1 MCDFLTP
8 VPPLEC
14 KGTPQTAVDGRFPET
29 TAESL
34 QIQPTHQQ
42 RNFNGQVLTKLEQ
55 IEQELKNTCHTLATQ
70 HTNLNTSTSQSICLY
85 IIHLL
90 PQHPKTSQDIPR
102 HFRQQQARHPRNA
115 AHDSDDWFRCESHPR
130 WGDESA
136 PWADSPGHG
145 IMGPREHQVTGGST
159 WRKKTFFS
167 ASWIFGKGDM
177 HIDFFSGIW
186 N

>member
-55 IEQELKNTCHTLATQ
+55 IEQELKKHLPYPCHSAYKSKYIYISKHLS
-70 HTNLNTSTSQSICLY
+70 LYNTSVA
-85 IIHLL
+85 
-90 PQHPKTSQDIPR
+90 PASQDIPR

>member
-1 MCDFLTP
+1 VNLNFLNSGTGVNLDALSMCDFLTP

-90 PQHPKTSQDIPR
+90 PQHPKTSQDISGSNRLDIRGMPLTI
-102 HFRQQQARHPRNA
+102 AMTGSGA
-115 AHDSDDWFRCESHPR
+115 KAT
-130 WGDESA
+130 
-136 PWADSPGHG
+136 PG
-145 IMGPREHQVTGGST
+145 GGMKALLE
-159 WRKKTFFS
+159 RIHLAM
-167 ASWIFGKGDM
+167 ASWGRG
-177 HIDFFSGIW
+177 
-186 N
+186 NTR